1 MFGVLDCPRTLL
13 NNSLSD
19 GNTWIPGSQ
28 RNLILLFGSK
38 TLCKSQNPIF
48 WALANLLKNS
58 RRQNGTVNLPDALIY
73 RREPDELQ
81 TQPNVVE

>member
-1 MFGVLDCPRTLL
+1 MEKPV
-13 NNSLSD
+13 ND
-19 GNTWIPGSQ
+19 GTSWKPDFQ

-48 WALANLLKNS
+48 WALANLLKNN

-73 RREPDELQ
+73 RKETDELL
-81 TQPNVVE
+81 TQSNIKENEDSYNEFL